1 MTTTK
6 ITAITNM
13 AAMIPPA
20 KGATKS
26 STSPEILDSV
36 TDSVDAVSTSVVTT
50 NMGIGLIMIYISMQL
65 APKLI
70 LSDNAPLWNV
80 KFKCP
85 PPSIVLPLDRA
96 VSEITVT
103 KHKIVHAY

>member
-65 APKLI
+65 APPK
-70 LSDNAPLWNV
+70 SDNAP
-80 KFKCP
+80 
-85 PPSIVLPLDRA
+85 PLECEVQMSSTIHRAHITSA